1 MIKIAKFL
9 KEVRKNKVRKVE
21 LVINFKDKLVK
32 MRIKHPQLIKEFQL
46 IILLTIKNNQF
57 L

>member
-9 KEVRKNKVRKVE
+9 KEVRKNKVRSVE

-32 MRIKHPQLIKEFQL
+32 MRIKHTQLIK
-46 IILLTIKNNQF
+46 
-57 L
+57 